1 MTDFLFLVSIITM
14 EGDCSHEIRSILM
27 LLGREA
33 MTNLDS
39 ILKNRDIILLTN
51 VHIVKVTVFLLVTYR
66 CKSWTIKKVEC

>member
-1 MTDFLFLVSIITM
+1 MGKRWKAMTDFLFLVSIITM

-39 ILKNRDIILLTN
+39 ILKSK
-51 VHIVKVTVFLLVTYR
+51 IVL
-66 CKSWTIKKVEC
+66 C